1 MAAKGKMMLKKAQH
15 YQQKGEKLVGIGESL
30 KALKPEKQEKHKHYE
45 PSYHPPAPI
54 YSPPAPVYSPPAPVY
69 SPPASAQSV
78 SPGRD
83 DDFSPPYQYE
93 RERERECHSSKNV
106 SRQLTATFYADTTTR
121 AQQRRTEAVVKRAAA
136 FVCRVWRFNE
146 CFLSHNHE
154 LV

>member
-1 MAAKGKMMLKKAQH
+1 MNTDKT
-15 YQQKGEKLVGIGESL
+15 ENNKLSHL
-30 KALKPEKQEKHKHYE
+30 FFFYF
-45 PSYHPPAPI
+45 
-54 YSPPAPVYSPPAPVY
+54 
-69 SPPASAQSV
+69 SV
-78 SPGRD
+78 
-83 DDFSPPYQYE
+83 Q
-93 RERERECHSSKNV
+93 SKNV